1 MADSIYPTISLMP
14 PAQGAPVKPP
24 NVEHR
29 LPESESMLA
38 KWQMIADCIA
48 GQEAIKKAGVKYLPA
63 PNPEDKS
70 PANVLRYEDYVTR
83 ALFFNVV
90 ANTLSGLV
98 GQVFN
103 TDPVSEYP
111 PELEPLWYDADGRG
125 VTLIQQAKKALSTT
139 LAAGFCGILVDYPVG
154 LVDEAGKPIPF
165 SRQDVNDGL
174 ARPTLQ
180 YYGPVD
186 IVNWRLESKG
196 AVSKLSL
203 LVLMED
209 YIIRDDGFEI
219 QRGREYRVLRLVDGK
234 YQVELWRRTDEK
246 QEGPFS
252 MAGPPSIPTD
262 ANGQPFTSIPFF
274 FIGAQNND
282 SQIDK
287 PPMYD
292 LACINIAHYRNS
304 ADYEDSV
311 YMVGQPTPYF
321 AGLTQ
326 SWVDNVLKEKIQL
339 GSRGAV
345 PLPAG
350 GTAGMIQAAPNTMV
364 KEAMESKERQ
374 MVSIGAQLV
383 EDRQVQTLGE
393 AKMENAV
400 VLSTLSSCSR
410 NVSQAFENALI
421 AAAMFAVG
429 TVDKAKLIF
438 KLSTDF
444 AIAKMS
450 PEERKTLLTEWQ
462 GGILSFSEAREQLR
476 QSGIATLD
484 DDDAK
489 EEIAMDQEAAIDLAA
504 KEIEATGGPEDKPDE
519 VAEE

>member
-14 PAQGAPVKPP
+14 PAKGAPVKPP

>member
-14 PAQGAPVKPP
+14 PAKGAPVKPP

-383 EDRQVQTLGE
+383 EDKQVQTLGE